1 MGNPYWN
8 EVWERKGRCPQGN
21 LRTSCGWEDTEC
33 TSSSVYTAITD
44 QLKITADDSILEV
57 GCGSGYLANE
67 IILGGHEYAGI
78 DSSTSLIKAAK
89 QYFKKDVF
97 SVSEANALPFENDSF
112 DYVIVYSVFQY
123 FPDKDYAMR
132 CINEMCRIARKG
144 IFIGD
149 IVETSSRDTHLK
161 FTRDEFNPLI
171 PAGANISEGIYTDE
185 RFNVYW
191 EFNE

>member
-1 MGNPYWN
+1 MSNPYWN
-8 EVWERKGRCPQGN
+8 EVWERKGRRSQDS
-21 LRTSCGWEDTEC
+21 LRTSCGWEDTNC

-89 QYFKKDVF
+89 QHFKKDVF
-97 SVSEANALPFENDSF
+97 SVSEANTLPFESNSF
-112 DYVIVYSVFQY
+112 DYVIAYSVFQY
-123 FPDKDYAMR
+123 FPDRDYAIQCIDEMR
-132 CINEMCRIARKG
+132 RIARKG

-161 FTRDEFNPLI
+161 FTRDEFSSLMP
-171 PAGANISEGIYTDE
+171 PGVNISEGIYTDK

-191 EFNE
+191 LSA